1 MYVAGVVCYHGDVCV
16 HILIHSTRVVTQAS
30 CSQYRISSDL
40 LVEKLVSISPAL
52 LHGKAPKGIFEGT
65 LFCFYI
71 VV

>member
-40 LVEKLVSISPAL
+40 LVEKLVSISPPYCMVKHPRVYSRGHYFAS
-52 LHGKAPKGIFEGT
+52 I
-65 LFCFYI
+65 
-71 VV
+71 